1 MPRKCIETNC
11 GNEGKYKVTSL
22 DNLTLFV
29 CGQHLDSLISDGC
42 SLAEKTSKKIRE
54 ALLKYVIYSG
64 FFFSGFSLIL
74 YVIGT
79 WIGQFGISLYSLELW
94 LGSVFIIVAW
104 IISVISLRKAS
115 RKK

>member
-29 CGQHLDSLISDGC
+29 CEQHLDSLVNDGC

-54 ALLKYVIYSG
+54 TLVKYVIYSG
-64 FFFSGFSLIL
+64 FLFSGYILIL
-74 YVIGT
+74 YAIVT
-79 WIGQFGISLYSLELW
+79 WIGQYGISLYSLELW
-94 LGSVFIIVAW
+94 LGSVFIIIAW
-104 IISVISLRKAS
+104 IISFISLKKAS